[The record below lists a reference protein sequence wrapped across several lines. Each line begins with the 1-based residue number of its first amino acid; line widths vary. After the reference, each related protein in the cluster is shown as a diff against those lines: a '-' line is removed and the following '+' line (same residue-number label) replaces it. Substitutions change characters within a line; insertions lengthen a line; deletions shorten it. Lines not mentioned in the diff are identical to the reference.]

1 MKDQGTP
8 THDFAS
14 VTDFNN
20 LYQSFTE
27 ARKGKRWKYSV
38 CKYEANIL
46 ENLLFIQV
54 MLQRHK
60 YRLSPYNCFFVH
72 EPKER
77 LIMYNSFRD
86 KIVQHCLCE
95 QVLEPL
101 LSKTFI
107 YDNYASQKGK
117 GTHFG
122 LDRLKA
128 FMAAYY
134 RKNGAGGWVLKCDV
148 RKYFYRIN
156 HDVLKTQLR
165 RLSRTA
171 TSCGF
176 WTCSS
181 TPRRDQGFR
190 SGTTLHNG
198 SRSSTCPTWTT
209 RSRNVWESSIM
220 AATWTTSI

>member
-1 MKDQGTP
+1 MKDHGTP

-38 CKYEANIL
+38 CKYEANVL

-86 KIVQHCLCE
+86 KTFSIVYVNRSLNRFFRRHSSMTTMR
-95 QVLEPL
+95 VRR
-101 LSKTFI
+101 
-107 YDNYASQKGK
+107 AKGPISAL
-117 GTHFG
+117 T
-122 LDRLKA
+122 D
-128 FMAAYY
+128 
-134 RKNGAGGWVLKCDV
+134 
-148 RKYFYRIN
+148 
-156 HDVLKTQLR
+156 
-165 RLSRTA
+165 
-171 TSCGF
+171 
-176 WTCSS
+176 
-181 TPRRDQGFR
+181 
-190 SGTTLHNG
+190 
-198 SRSSTCPTWTT
+198 
-209 RSRNVWESSIM
+209 
-220 AATWTTSI
+220 